1 MIALLLVSL
10 FTAAALLALCVTA
23 HSFWRYGEAAL
34 AIHARLESC
43 SDLRDVRYTIRTVA
57 RPGYGRVIRAD
68 FTPGAGSRRMPARR
82 AA

>member
-10 FTAAALLALCVTA
+10 FTAAALLALGAMA
-23 HSFWRYGEAAL
+23 HSLWRYGEAAL

-43 SDLRDVRYTIRTVA
+43 SDTREVRYLVRAVA
-57 RPGYGRVIRAD
+57 RPGYGQVIRAD
-68 FTPGAGSRRMPARR
+68 FTRRPALRPGRF